1 MFSIIKSF
9 LFKIDP
15 EKAHN
20 LAINSLKL
28 NCIPNNFF
36 KVRDEEVLEVNLFG
50 KKFSNPIGIAAG
62 FDKSAEVYNALFK
75 IGFGFVEVGTVTP
88 LEQFGNSKPRIF
100 RLEKDEALINRLG
113 FNNDG
118 SDIIYK
124 RILENRPKGI
134 LGINIGPNKD
144 SKNQENDFLI
154 CFKKFFNL
162 ADYITINISSPNT
175 ENLRDFHN
183 ENKLISLI
191 KKINQEKNDLKSDI
205 PVMLKVSPD
214 IEEDIINSIAKIVLE
229 NKISAIIVS
238 NTSERN
244 RENLKDAQSIEKG
257 GLSGKPIETISNE
270 LIRKFFNI
278 VKKQIPIIGVGGV
291 DSAESAYNKILSGAS
306 LIQLYTGMIYQGP
319 YLIKKIKE
327 ELIKKLKSDGVKNLN
342 EIIGQK
348 DLAKF

>member
-36 KVRDEEVLEVNLFG
+36 KVRDEEVLEINLFG

-88 LEQFGNSKPRIF
+88 LKQFGNSKPRIF

-214 IEEDIINSIAKIVLE
+214 IEEDIINSIAKIALE

-244 RENLKDAQSIEKG
+244 RENLKDTQSIEKG

>member
-88 LEQFGNSKPRIF
+88 LKQFGNSKPRIF

>member
-1 MFSIIKSF
+1 MFSIIKPF

-15 EKAHN
+15 ERAHN

-28 NCIPNNFF
+28 NCLPSNFF
-36 KVRDEEVLEVNLFG
+36 KVKNEQVLEVNLFG
-50 KKFSNPIGIAAG
+50 KKFNNPIGIAAG

-75 IGFGFVEVGTVTP
+75 IGFGFVEVGTITP
-88 LEQFGNSKPRIF
+88 LKQFGNPKPRIF

-118 SDIIYK
+118 SDIIHE
-124 RILENRPKGI
+124 RILGNRPKGI

-144 SKNQENDFLI
+144 SKNQENDFFI
-154 CFKKFFNL
+154 CFKKFFDV

-175 ENLRDFHN
+175 ENLREFHN

-191 KKINQEKNDLKSDI
+191 KKINQEKENLKSNI
-205 PVMLKVSPD
+205 PIVLKISPD
-214 IEEDIINSIAKIVLE
+214 IENHIIDSTAKIVLE
-229 NKISAIIVS
+229 NRISAIIVT
-238 NTSERN
+238 NTSEKH
-244 RENLKDAQSIEKG
+244 RENLKDIKSIEKG
-257 GLSGKPIETISNE
+257 GLSGKPIEKISNE

-278 VKKQIPIIGVGGV
+278 LKGKVPIIGVGGV

-319 YLIKKIKE
+319 QVVKKIKE
-327 ELIKKLKSDGVKNLN
+327 ELIKNNFEVRYVS
-342 EIIGQK
+342 
-348 DLAKF
+348 

>member
-88 LEQFGNSKPRIF
+88 LKQFGNPKPRIF

-175 ENLRDFHN
+175 ENLRDFHD

-191 KKINQEKNDLKSDI
+191 KKINQEKNNLKSDI

-214 IEEDIINSIAKIVLE
+214 IEEDIINPIAKIVLE

-244 RENLKDAQSIEKG
+244 RENLKDIQSIEKG

-327 ELIKKLKSDGVKNLN
+327 ELIKKLKNDGVKNLN

>member
-36 KVRDEEVLEVNLFG
+36 KVRDEEVLQVNLFG

-191 KKINQEKNDLKSDI
+191 KKINQEKNNLKSDI

-214 IEEDIINSIAKIVLE
+214 IEEDIINPIAKIVLE

-244 RENLKDAQSIEKG
+244 RENLKDTQSIEKG

>member
-88 LEQFGNSKPRIF
+88 LKQFGNSKPRIF

-214 IEEDIINSIAKIVLE
+214 IEEDIINSIAKIALE

-244 RENLKDAQSIEKG
+244 RENLKDTQSIEKG

>member
-36 KVRDEEVLEVNLFG
+36 KVRDEEVLQVNLFG

>member
-1 MFSIIKSF
+1 MFSVIKPF

-15 EKAHN
+15 ETAHN

-88 LEQFGNSKPRIF
+88 LKQFGNPKPRIF
-100 RLEKDEALINRLG
+100 RLQKDEALINRLG

-191 KKINQEKNDLKSDI
+191 KKINQEKDNLKSDI
-205 PVMLKVSPD
+205 PIMLKISPD
-214 IEEDIINSIAKIVLE
+214 IEEDIISPIAKIVLE

-244 RENLKDAQSIEKG
+244 RENLKDIKSIEKG

-319 YLIKKIKE
+319 YLIRKIKE
-327 ELIKKLKSDGVKNLN
+327 ELIKKLKDDGIKNLN